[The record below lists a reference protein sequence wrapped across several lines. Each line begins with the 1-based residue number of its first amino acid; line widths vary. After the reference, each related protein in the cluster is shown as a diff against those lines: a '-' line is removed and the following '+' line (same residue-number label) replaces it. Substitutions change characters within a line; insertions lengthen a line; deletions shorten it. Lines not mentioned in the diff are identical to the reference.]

1 MLKTLAITLGIAT
14 ALLAT
19 SLLATAKTKAVADA
33 PGINRTVKEDRAAL
47 LLPVPNS
54 PAKRDRASN

>member
-19 SLLATAKTKAVADA
+19 SLVATAKTKVIADA
-33 PGINRTVKEDRAAL
+33 PGINRTIKEDRAAL
-47 LLPVPNS
+47 LIPVPNS
-54 PAKRDRASN
+54 PAKQDRETN